1 MRQLVSNDQ
10 SFLFMNQIKGTP
22 ANWKKLPRRH
32 FNNGKTIKGSKIV
45 LRLSCADL
53 RWNELVEVI
62 SKCTCLGLSLEDIER
77 FNCF

>member
-32 FNNGKTIKGSKIV
+32 FNNGKTFKGSKIV

-77 FNCF
+77 FTCF

>member
-32 FNNGKTIKGSKIV
+32 FNNGKTIKGSKSV

-77 FNCF
+77 FTCF